1 MAGRTDVGEAMVRQ
15 ACLGSRWMKYV
26 SQVVGRLSQA
36 ARKHDGFA
44 RWFVHGG
51 NPYLQNDAMIASK
64 TMWRNCPLV
73 VRGD

>member
-1 MAGRTDVGEAMVRQ
+1 
-15 ACLGSRWMKYV
+15 MKYV